1 MIYLPEKLFDRYW
14 KKMTGLSV
22 LKGLLTTEAPINLA
36 NLQKLYQPLKN
47 FDYAKSSS
55 HFWLELVVLG
65 ICI

>member
-36 NLQKLYQPLKN
+36 TLQKLFPPLN
-47 FDYAKSSS
+47 TFLPSSD
-55 HFWLELVVLG
+55 VLLNAWRPA
-65 ICI
+65 